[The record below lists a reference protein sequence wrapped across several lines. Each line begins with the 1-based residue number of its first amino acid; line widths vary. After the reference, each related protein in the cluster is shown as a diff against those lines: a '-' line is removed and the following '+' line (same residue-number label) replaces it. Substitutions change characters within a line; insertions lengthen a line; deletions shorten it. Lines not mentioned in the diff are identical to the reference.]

1 MKAKIAV
8 AGALL
13 ALAGPVCGA
22 QWKPVSV
29 TPNRS
34 VYIDMDAL
42 VRSGSTVQA
51 WDWQKFG
58 TGQTS
63 ATWQGTFFWV
73 KSLTSYHCAQRT
85 TDAILRVYFGDDGAE
100 IKRTSL
106 EGLQF
111 PAAVEPDSLREK
123 LLEMACNPPKPPVR
137 PVETATTPASEHKV
151 VEPKATQPAPKP
163 DASASTD
170 KTATAN
176 SVPAK
181 AGSTPAKAGDKAAS
195 AAKAMFVAAAAAGAN
210 PATPIVMRAPRQA
223 YSGKARMTS
232 KKKASGELKLALA
245 KATSRPELNCP
256 PPSDAGVAAP
266 LQPQA
271 PAPQLTD
278 AGDDGMF
285 N

>member
-1 MKAKIAV
+1 MKAGIAV

-22 QWKPVSV
+22 LWKPVSV

-42 VRSGSTVQA
+42 VRSGNTVQA

-123 LLEMACNPPKPPVR
+123 LLEMACNPPKPPAK
-137 PVETATTPASEHKV
+137 PIETTTKPASEHKV

-176 SVPAK
+176 NDAAK

-195 AAKAMFVAAAAAGAN
+195 AAKAMSVAAVTAVAAGAN
-210 PATPIVMRAPRQA
+210 PATPIVKRAPRQA

-232 KKKASGELKLALA
+232 KKKAGGDLKLALA
-245 KATSRPELNCP
+245 KAKSRPELNCP
-256 PPSDAGVAAP
+256 PPFDAGVAAP

-271 PAPQLTD
+271 GS
-278 AGDDGMF
+278 GDDGMF